1 MRRVTLLLALL
12 LAFVGATAGCSG
24 KDAEEAHQLLEQ
36 SNAAFAQVQS
46 ATFRVQLTF
55 SGGPEELQLSN
66 FVMTMKGGGYQS
78 GKRAGDFYVVMAGPG
93 MLGGEVV
100 MVSRGGRVSM
110 TLNGSPMGSFP
121 VPEQDTN
128 PIQLVDFARY
138 VEKVTVEHNTLIDGQ
153 LMAKVSGTIDT
164 AGLADGVLSS
174 LPNSGAPELD
184 YSKAL
189 GDTHMTLYL
198 SEETHLPMRGLADMT
213 MEIAGERIRMQLDF
227 AYTSYNKS
235 LRFPGL
241 R

>member
-1 MRRVTLLLALL
+1 MRRVTALLALL
-12 LAFVGATAGCSG
+12 LVFVGTATACSG
-24 KDAEEAHQLLEQ
+24 KDAEEARALLEQ
-36 SNAAFAQVQS
+36 SNAAFAQVRS
-46 ATFRVQLTF
+46 ATFRVQMTL
-55 SGGPEELQLSN
+55 SGGPEELRLSDS
-66 FVMTMKGGGYQS
+66 VITMKGGGYS
-78 GKRAGDFYVVMAGPG
+78 RGKRAGDFYFVMTSPEMPA
-93 MLGGEVV
+93 GEVV
-100 MVSRGGRVSM
+100 MVSRAGRVSM

-121 VPEQDTN
+121 APDQTSN

-138 VEKVTVEHNTLIDGQ
+138 VKEVTVEHDKLIDGQ

-164 AGLADGVLSS
+164 AGLADGALSRV
-174 LPNSGAPELD
+174 SGTGTPDLD

-189 GDTHMTLYL
+189 GDTHLTLYL

-213 MEIAGERIRMQLDF
+213 IEVAGEKIRMQLDF